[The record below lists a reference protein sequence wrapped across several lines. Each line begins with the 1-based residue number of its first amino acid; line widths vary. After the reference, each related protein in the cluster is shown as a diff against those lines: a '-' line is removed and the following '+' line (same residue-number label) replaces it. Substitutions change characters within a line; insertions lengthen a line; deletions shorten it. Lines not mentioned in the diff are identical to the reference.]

1 MSPPNR
7 KTHPGFTLRSAKF
20 SLMFMTGH
28 QSGLGARDVEHG
40 ANWRGV
46 MRIILTAFEEHPDNV
61 EKIKA
66 DVIKKLSESINQKL
80 SESIN
85 LMNDFK
91 VTVGIYNESFFPRPK
106 GHMKRVK
113 ISMNDINNTTAEFF
127 LKKLKTMKTLR
138 DHCLGVIAEKVNDG
152 LTINHMDIPVTLRN
166 SLRNEFY
173 DSWARRRFPW
183 FNINMMP
190 YKEAMKRKI
199 EMKMEKE
206 REPKRPNIV
215 WYRQ

>member
-7 KTHPGFTLRSAKF
+7 NTRPGFTLRSAKF
-20 SLMFMTGH
+20 RLIFLTGH
-28 QSGLGARDVEHG
+28 QSGIGARDVEHG

-66 DVIKKLSESINQKL
+66 DVVKKLSEY
-80 SESIN
+80 
-85 LMNDFK
+85 DFE
-91 VTVGIYNESFFPRPK
+91 VTVGIYNESFCPRPK

-152 LTINHMDIPVTLRN
+152 LTINHMDIPWTLRN

-173 DSWARRRFPW
+173 NCWASRRFPW
-183 FNINMMP
+183 FNTNMLP
-190 YKEAMKRKI
+190 CQEATKRKI
-199 EMKMEKE
+199 EMQMEKE
-206 REPKRPNIV
+206 IEPKRPNIV
-215 WYRQ
+215 WYTQ

>member
-7 KTHPGFTLRSAKF
+7 ITHPGFTLRSAKF
-20 SLMFMTGH
+20 SLMFINGH
-28 QSGLGARDVEHG
+28 RSRLGAMDVEQM
-40 ANWRGV
+40 ANWRCV
-46 MRIILTAFEEHPDNV
+46 MMIILTAFEEHPDNV

-66 DVIKKLSESINQKL
+66 DVSKKST
-80 SESIN
+80 ESIN
-85 LMNDFK
+85 LPNDSK

-106 GHMKRVK
+106 GHMKRVQ
-113 ISMNDINNTTAEFF
+113 ISLNDIYNTTAEFC
-127 LKKLKTMKTLR
+127 LKKLNTMKTLR
-138 DHCLGVIAEKVNDG
+138 DLCLGVIAEKVNDG
-152 LTINHMDIPVTLRN
+152 LTINHMDIPWTLRN

-173 DSWARRRFPW
+173 NSWARRRFPW
-183 FNINMMP
+183 FNINMLP